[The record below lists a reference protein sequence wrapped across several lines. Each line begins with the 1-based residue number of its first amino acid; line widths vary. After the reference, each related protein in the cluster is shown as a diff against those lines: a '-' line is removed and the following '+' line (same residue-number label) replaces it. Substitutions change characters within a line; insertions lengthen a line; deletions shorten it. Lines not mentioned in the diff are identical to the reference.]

1 MILHSL
7 YIYIY
12 IYRVSTNIH
21 ILCQDVASQKMFVL
35 GHSVTGN
42 WPHFQKKVAS
52 TFIECLYF
60 GQQFLRVLGKIH
72 RETKLSS
79 IHSVVVL
86 RSLQKW
92 DSGALN

>member
-1 MILHSL
+1 M

-12 IYRVSTNIH
+12 TVSANTH

-42 WPHFQKKVAS
+42 WPHFQKKTAS
-52 TFIECLYF
+52 TFIECQYF
-60 GQQFLRVLGKIH
+60 RRRFLRVLENIH